1 MYVMVLLSFA
11 VALVMIRVRT
21 RAVKSKEVPF
31 KYFRAMTGDVT
42 VPEYVAIPSRQFTN
56 LFEVPVLF
64 YAACLAT
71 MILQLNG
78 PVMVGLAW
86 VFVFLRM
93 IQAAIHLTYNNIFH
107 RMLVYAAG
115 FGVVLI
121 MWTLLALW
129 AA

>member
-1 MYVMVLLSFA
+1 MM
-11 VALVMIRVRT
+11 RGRK

-42 VPEYVAIPSRQFTN
+42 LPEYDAIPSRQFSN

-64 YAACLAT
+64 YAACLSS
-71 MILQLNG
+71 MNLQLNG

-86 VFVFLRM
+86 AFVILRL
-93 IQAAIHLTYNNIFH
+93 IQAVIHLTYNNIFH
-107 RMLVYAAG
+107 RMMAYSAG
-115 FGVVLI
+115 FGVVLV